1 MDLHFENPI
10 VQAEGWR
17 GQEGLAFLFSS
28 GRTSSPL
35 DFDIEAFFFETFK
48 HAVTSL
54 LVSAD
59 PEDVMALGLASIARR
74 SAA

>member
-1 MDLHFENPI
+1 MEWATPLRHPMDLHFENPI

-48 HAVTSL
+48 HAATSL
-54 LVSAD
+54 LVSA
-59 PEDVMALGLASIARR
+59 PTPRTWWR
-74 SAA
+74 